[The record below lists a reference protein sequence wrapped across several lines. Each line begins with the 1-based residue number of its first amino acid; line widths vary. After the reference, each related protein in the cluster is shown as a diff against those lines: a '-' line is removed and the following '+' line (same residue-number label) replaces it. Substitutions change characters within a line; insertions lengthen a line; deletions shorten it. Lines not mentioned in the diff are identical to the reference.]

1 MQTLAA
7 NLERYLFKVSGSD
20 EELRVL
26 SFGITEGISQ
36 LFSIDL
42 EIVAENDA
50 LDFEQIIGQAGA
62 LTIQQYEEEESRYLH
77 GIIS

>member
-26 SFGITEGISQ
+26 SFSVTEGISQ
-36 LFSIDL
+36 LFSK
-42 EIVAENDA
+42 N
-50 LDFEQIIGQAGA
+50 
-62 LTIQQYEEEESRYLH
+62 
-77 GIIS
+77 